1 MIITSRGSN
10 PPRLNNGIDHR
21 LLNSP
26 RLKLT
31 TRIPRTSK
39 IQIRHTSPPTI
50 KHRNKRQ
57 PKDTQGNIQPSA
69 QHSPKVPN
77 RASKATS
84 AKASS
89 RSNHQPKF
97 PMVVRKAKGR
107 HLFTF
112 ERLCHAA
119 GVRKKTGA
127 GPSPPGHVPP
137 INCSSLQ
144 SNPQHRLHSRSSRR
158 STPGRHTRHAKR

>member
-1 MIITSRGSN
+1 MIITSRRSN
-10 PPRLNNGIDHR
+10 TPSLNNSIHHR

-26 RLKLT
+26 ILKRT
-31 TRIPRTSK
+31 TRIPTTSK
-39 IQIRHTSPPTI
+39 IQIRHTKPSNNQIT
-50 KHRNKRQ
+50 KQRQ
-57 PKDTQGNIQPSA
+57 PKGTQSSIQPNA
-69 QHSPKVPN
+69 QHGPKVPN
-77 RASKATS
+77 RAPKATS

-119 GVRKKTGA
+119 GVRKQTGA

-137 INCSSLQ
+137 INCSSLR
-144 SNPQHRLHSRSSRR
+144 SNRRHQPHSRSSQH
-158 STPGRHTRHAKR
+158 STPGKRTRHARR